1 MKAPLY
7 LLLTCFA
14 LMLFQ
19 NSFSQAICGFDA
31 AHNKKMKEDP
41 DYRRNVL
48 AGEASIRTYI
58 TNHPKLMLTPGS
70 ITPGKGRPP
79 PTPLG
84 SPPYTIPV
92 AVPVIHTGGLVP
104 GTYI

>member
-41 DYRRNVL
+41 DYRRKVL
-48 AGEASIRTYI
+48 AGEASIRPYI
-58 TNHPKLMLTPGS
+58 TNPPKLMLAPGPMTPHKV
-70 ITPGKGRPP
+70 PAPP
-79 PTPLG
+79 PPPDTPPHTT
-84 SPPYTIPV
+84 PPPRTLLHP
-92 AVPVIHTGGLVP
+92 
-104 GTYI
+104 

>member
-58 TNHPKLMLTPGS
+58 TNNPKLMLPPGP
-70 ITPGKGRPP
+70 ITPEQVGAPP
-79 PTPLG
+79 PPLG
-84 SPPYTIPV
+84 SPPQTIP
-92 AVPVIHTGGLVP
+92 ARGPLLHTG
-104 GTYI
+104 